1 MTTTTSKEIKK
12 RTNMLLVGTAGTFLN
27 RRLIITAAR
36 LVSVVCDGDGDVND
50 FEHICMLHCL
60 TVISGQWQHSSDI
73 RKHS

>member
-27 RRLIITAAR
+27 RRMIITAAR
-36 LVSVVCDGDGDVND
+36 LVSVVCDGDVND

-60 TVISGQWQHSSDI
+60 SVISGQWQHSPDI
-73 RKHS
+73 KKHS